1 MATINILD
9 PSNQIRTFEGVPP
22 MKDLLTRLFAD
33 NNFVI
38 LDTETTGL
46 DDRAEAV
53 SIGVIDHTG
62 AVLLDTLVKPTRPIT
77 ADVTAINGITNEML
91 VNARPFNNVIQDLYR
106 AVAGKTIVVYN
117 APYDRRIIDQSFAPY
132 IQNSP
137 GGELGMMSAIWKAG
151 WVDIMAPYAEYWGDY
166 SDWHHS
172 YRWQKLTVAAKQQ
185 RVPVVNAHRAV
196 GDCLLTLGVMKAVHA
211 KVYERNA

>member
-1 MATINILD
+1 
-9 PSNQIRTFEGVPP
+9 
-22 MKDLLTRLFAD
+22 MKDLLNRLFSD

-46 DDRAEAV
+46 DDSAEAV

-62 AVLLDTLVKPTRPIT
+62 LVLLDTLVKPIIPIT

-91 VNARPFNNVIQDLYR
+91 AKAFPFHAVLDELYL
-106 AVAGKTIVVYN
+106 AVKGKQIVVYN
-117 APYDRRIIDQSFAPY
+117 APYDRRIIAQSYEPYRTKGLANGLNPFPLAPDEY
-132 IQNSP
+132 
-137 GGELGMMSAIWKAG
+137 EMMEHIMTLP